1 MPYIPIKLKIGRWR
15 RQNTQIN
22 HNVGEY
28 NHNLL
33 FVILYYYTIFV
44 FCGRYYYMERKNQIL
59 FKYYFPWI
67 MEDVG
72 AINCDW
78 FWFLDKLVRNF
89 IKIWKILDLINTN
102 PRSNPSFGF
111 SRFIQFKPTQEWKW
125 LNIFSWLICHSSPF
139 LLQIQ
144 LNVICTIQNNPFGK
158 QKLIG
163 SMIFIYANYGQLK
176 LLEITKRSRS
186 WTIYIV
192 R

>member
-1 MPYIPIKLKIGRWR
+1 M
-15 RQNTQIN
+15 
-22 HNVGEY
+22 
-28 NHNLL
+28 L

-144 LNVICTIQNNPFGK
+144 LNVQFKIIHLASKNW
-158 QKLIG
+158 
-163 SMIFIYANYGQLK
+163 
-176 LLEITKRSRS
+176 LEVWYSYMQIMDS
-186 WTIYIV
+186 WNFWK
-192 R
+192 